1 MSKREDQ
8 KQKNRQ
14 KIIQAYIELLGEM
27 SFQQISVTDIC
38 KQAKVARKTLYGH
51 FSSKEEILDIVS
63 QQVMFTGAI
72 SAFTDPLKE
81 VTGTQNRMNQTF
93 TQLSIPLS
101 TYQGEKI
108 EVFVQL
114 IQNMTMR
121 LSAYSGKFSEYR
133 EAAFHYFNECKKD
146 IDTNNDFDIGFIAD
160 LTVNASVGI
169 ILSWVSDPSYPATQ
183 RMQELKQHIADLI
196 LKKDH

>member
-8 KQKNRQ
+8 KQKNRL
-14 KIIQAYIELLGEM
+14 KIIEAYIELLGNM

-38 KQAKVARKTLYGH
+38 KQAGVARKTLYRH

-72 SAFTDPLKE
+72 KAFTGTLKK
-81 VTGTQNRMNQTF
+81 VTDTQNRLDETF

-133 EAAFHYFNECKKD
+133 EAANHYFSECKNNS
-146 IDTNNDFDIGFIAD
+146 DTNDDFDVDFIAD

-169 ILSWVSDPSYPATQ
+169 ILSWVSDPDYPATQ
-183 RMQELKQHIADLI
+183 RMSELKQHIAHLI
-196 LKKDH
+196 LKNN

>member
-38 KQAKVARKTLYGH
+38 KKANVARKTLYGH

-63 QQVMFTGAI
+63 QQVMFTGAV

-81 VTGTQNRMNQTF
+81 VTGTQNRMNLTF
-93 TQLSIPLS
+93 TQLSIPLI
-101 TYQGEKI
+101 TFQGEKV

-121 LSAYSGKFSEYR
+121 VSAYSGKFSEYR

-146 IDTNNDFDIGFIAD
+146 TDTNDHFDVGFIAD

-169 ILSWVSDPSYPATQ
+169 ILSWVSDPSYPAKQ
-183 RMQELKQHIADLI
+183 RMQELKQHIAGLI
-196 LKKDH
+196 LKTDR

>member
-8 KQKNRQ
+8 KQKNRL
-14 KIIQAYIELLGEM
+14 KIIEAYIELLGQM
-27 SFQQISVTDIC
+27 HFQQISVTDIC
-38 KQAKVARKTLYGH
+38 KQAEVARKTLYRH
-51 FSSKEEILDIVS
+51 FSSKEEILDLVS

-72 SAFTDPLKE
+72 NAFTRTLEE
-81 VTGTQNRMNQTF
+81 VTDTQCRLDETF
-93 TQLSIPLS
+93 SQLSIPLS

-133 EAAFHYFNECKKD
+133 DAAKHYFGECKKST
-146 IDTNNDFDIGFIAD
+146 DTNDEFDVDFVAD

-169 ILSWVSDPSYPATQ
+169 ILSWVSDPNYPATQ
-183 RMQELKQHIADLI
+183 RMGELKQHIARLI
-196 LKKDH
+196 LK